1 MVENFASTDP
11 RWGAR
16 DRDAKALAIMDTLRS
31 TCGESISKGQWV
43 DIGCGSGLIASSL
56 APHVAAIRG
65 VDPEPWSRWSGLQ
78 EAFSNLSFNIGGVD
92 DLPAIIP
99 DASIDVAICNQVYE
113 HVPDPG
119 KLISELYR
127 VLKPGGVCYFA
138 GPNLLWP
145 IEPHVFL
152 PFVHWL
158 PREAVIKLLS
168 ALGISRIRE
177 LDAWSL
183 DAWRLRALLRNAG
196 FDLQLAFRARA
207 CAGVSVGEGG
217 VATRLASIFPKWLEH
232 LSLPL
237 HPGFVFILR
246 KPTG

>member
-1 MVENFASTDP
+1 MAETTTFTDP

-16 DRDAKALAIMDTLRS
+16 DRDTKALAIMGTLRS
-31 TCGESISKGQWV
+31 MCGESISKGQWL

-56 APHVAAIRG
+56 APHVEAIRG

-78 EAFSNLSFNIGGVD
+78 EAFSNLRFNVGGVD
-92 DLPAIIP
+92 SLPAIVP
-99 DASIDVAICNQVYE
+99 DASVDVAICNQVYE
-113 HVPDPG
+113 HVPDPAN
-119 KLISELYR
+119 LISELYR
-127 VLKPGGVCYFA
+127 VLTPGGVGYFA

-145 IEPHVFL
+145 VEPHVFL

-158 PREAVIKLLS
+158 PREAVIKVLS
-168 ALGISRIRE
+168 ALRVSRIRQ

-183 DAWRLRALLRNAG
+183 DAWRLCALLRNAG

-207 CAGVSVGEGG
+207 RAGVAAGEGG
-217 VATRLASIFPKWLEH
+217 IATRLAAILPTWLEH
-232 LSLPL
+232 VSLPF

-246 KPTG
+246 KPAG